1 MVLTARHG
9 NTKKYRLIVVLVVA
23 NLVAIGIVVT
33 RLVPQEIAARVEQAK
48 VPLEQVETLQRQIDS
63 IDAQQ
68 QGTYDFIIQQSEE
81 TEMQFERLSIEVEK
95 TRGLVLEV
103 TK

>member
-1 MVLTARHG
+1 MKAYIPKNTQRNRVLG
-9 NTKKYRLIVVLVVA
+9 YRAVDVFVLLAVVLSIAFWVM
-23 NLVAIGIVVT
+23 
-33 RLVPQEIAARVEQAK
+33 RDKPPSEKEILADRVES
-48 VPLEQVETLQRQIDS
+48 LTRQIDS

-95 TRGLVLEV
+95 TKGLVLEV